1 LSPLRVVVAED
12 HYLVRAGICRALEED
27 DEIEVVKSVGD
38 ALALEKA
45 VASFRPDVV
54 VTDIRM
60 PPDNQLSGI
69 TAALRIRTDHPGTG
83 VVVLSQYVDARY
95 TMALLS
101 DGTDGI
107 GYLLKERVGNP
118 GQVIEAVRVVAKGGS
133 VIDPDVVGA
142 LVSKVSR
149 HQADALR
156 NLTDRELE
164 VLQLMAEGE
173 TNGGIAERIHVS
185 ESSVEKYSRSLF
197 AKLDLAPESNVN
209 RRVAAVL
216 AYLDASS
223 SP

>member
-1 LSPLRVVVAED
+1 MSPLRVVVAED

-133 VIDPDVVGA
+133 VIDPRRGRC
-142 LVSKVSR
+142 SR
-149 HQADALR
+149 KQGQPASGRCA
-156 NLTDRELE
+156 
-164 VLQLMAEGE
+164 
-173 TNGGIAERIHVS
+173 S
-185 ESSVEKYSRSLF
+185 ESDRPR
-197 AKLDLAPESNVN
+197 A
-209 RRVAAVL
+209 
-216 AYLDASS
+216 
-223 SP
+223 

>member
-1 LSPLRVVVAED
+1 MSPLRVIIAED

-27 DEIEVVKSVGD
+27 SEIEVVKSVGD
-38 ALALEKA
+38 ALELEKA
-45 VASFRPDVV
+45 VASLRPDVV

-60 PPDNQLSGI
+60 PPDNQISGI
-69 TAALRIRTDHPGTG
+69 TAALRIRTNHPGTG
-83 VVVLSQYVDARY
+83 VVVLSQYADARY

-101 DGTDGI
+101 DGSDGI

-118 GQVIEAVRVVAKGGS
+118 RQVIDAVRVVAGGGS

-142 LVSKVSR
+142 LVNKVSR
-149 HQADALR
+149 HQADTLR
-156 NLTDRELE
+156 NLTDRELD
-164 VLQLMAEGE
+164 VLRLMAEGE
-173 TNGGIAERIHVS
+173 SNAGIAERIHVS

-197 AKLDLAPESNVN
+197 AKLDLAQEPNVN

-223 SP
+223 TP